1 MYAIVATGGKQ
12 YKAEKDQVIKVEK
25 IKAEVGETVDLQALM
40 LVDGDKIIVGEAA
53 NSVSVKAE
61 VVAQDKDKK
70 VVIFKYK
77 SKKNERK
84 RQGHRQPYTALKI
97 KEITA

>member
-40 LVDGDKIIVGEAA
+40 LVDGDNVIVGEAA
-53 NSVSVKAE
+53 SAVSVKAG
-61 VVAQDKDKK
+61 
-70 VVIFKYK
+70 YGL
-77 SKKNERK
+77 K
-84 RQGHRQPYTALKI
+84 RQRRY
-97 KEITA
+97 EILILEKS

>member
-40 LVDGDKIIVGEAA
+40 LVDVDNVIVGEAA
-53 NSVSVKAE
+53 SAVSVKAE

-70 VVIFKYK
+70 IIVFKYK

-97 KEITA
+97 KEIKA

>member
-40 LVDGDKIIVGEAA
+40 LVDGDKVIVGEAA

-61 VVAQDKDKK
+61 VVAQDKE

>member
-40 LVDGDKIIVGEAA
+40 LVDGDKVIVGEDA

>member
-25 IKAEVGETVDLQALM
+25 IKAEIGDVVDLQTLM

-53 NSVSVKAE
+53 GAVSVKAE
-61 VVAQDKDKK
+61 VVAQDKAKK

-97 KEITA
+97 KEIKA